1 MAPYYFH
8 ISYTYYLYGEK
19 KPNIVSNSYLQE
31 RKLKM
36 KNTIYKMLT
45 DGSKSITK
53 FIDDKILHT
62 ISIDSGYYTLGVAFA
77 QVFENFPE
85 IAVVDGGS
93 TTYGCRMKYQPNT
106 MPTNN
111 QTFFTLYKDTPIW
124 LEVRQEVD
132 TYAHKARPMPKFYIK
147 TINNEASI
155 NTLKEFLNKCMK
167 YGVKESKKDW
177 TNWKWTHSK
186 FNQNTSFNDV
196 QLRTFDDVFVTEENL
211 NKIKTSLDSFIEK
224 KPWYLSNHIPYHF
237 GIMLH
242 GTPGGGKSSIAQA
255 ICDYVGG
262 QLHIINGDDIDILTQ
277 VLSGEQCTSN
287 GLDGNGYIVLLIED
301 IDCGVASLK
310 RNSKNR
316 ELMMEYING
325 AKDPDMMSGEDRG
338 NVLGVDLKKPGLAT
352 ILNSLDG
359 VCAPTNIIYIF
370 TTNHAEEL
378 DPALV
383 RPGRI
388 DLKVEINGICKETF
402 NQFLMRH
409 YGRGLD
415 DDLDNDFEVNENI
428 TFAELQTDVMKGMD
442 YGTMI
447 RKVNKN
453 DSRRR
458 RRNRPKKSDK

>member
-1 MAPYYFH
+1 
-8 ISYTYYLYGEK
+8 
-19 KPNIVSNSYLQE
+19 
-31 RKLKM
+31 M
-36 KNTIYKMLT
+36 KNTIYKLLT
-45 DGSKSITK
+45 DGSKSISK

-62 ISIDSGYYTLGVAFA
+62 ISIDSGIYTLETAFA
-77 QVFENFPE
+77 QVFENYPE
-85 IAVVDGGS
+85 SAVVDGGS
-93 TTYGCRMKYQPNT
+93 TAYGCRMKYYPCT
-106 MPTNN
+106 VPTN
-111 QTFFTLYKDTPIW
+111 QTFFTVYKDTPIW
-124 LEVRQEVD
+124 LDIRQEID
-132 TYAHKARPMPKFYIK
+132 PHAHKTRAIAKYYIK
-147 TINNEASI
+147 TINNESSI
-155 NTLKEFLNKCMK
+155 NVLKEFLNKCMK

-177 TNWKWTHSK
+177 TTWKWTHSK
-186 FNQNTSFNDV
+186 FNQNTSFNDI
-196 QLRTFDDVFVTEENL
+196 QLRTFDDVFITEENL
-211 NKIKTSLDSFIEK
+211 NKIKTSLDAFIEK
-224 KPWYLSNHIPYHF
+224 KSWYISNHIPYHF

-310 RNSKNR
+310 RNSKNK
-316 ELMMEYING
+316 ELMMEYMSG
-325 AKDPDMMSGEDRG
+325 AKDPDMMPGEDRSEA
-338 NVLGVDLKKPGLAT
+338 LSFDLKKPGLAT

-370 TTNHAEEL
+370 TTNHVEEL

-388 DLKVEINGICKETF
+388 DLKIEINGICKETF
-402 NQFLMRH
+402 NQFLIRH

-428 TFAELQTDVMKGMD
+428 TFAELQTDVMKGME

-453 DSRRR
+453 GSRRR
-458 RRNRPKKSDK
+458 RRNRPKKDDK